1 MSFLPAQQVLAPA
14 VAGFK
19 KTRALIRYKKE
30 CCVHFVKYW
39 KYRKRCM
46 RYLPCTVDVV
56 KWAILLLSEP
66 LDFINDMGSYRI
78 LRNLFDIELKGWKSQ
93 NNDTNNN
100 NINFLQSVGL
110 DEPSHALFSR
120 SCECFQREYIL
131 DVK

>member
-1 MSFLPAQQVLAPA
+1 MSFLPVQQVLALA
-14 VAGFK
+14 IARFK
-19 KTRALIRYKKE
+19 KTRALIRYRKE
-30 CCVHFVKYW
+30 CCVHFLKFW

-78 LRNLFDIELKGWKSQ
+78 LRNLFDNWIERMKIP

-100 NINFLQSVGL
+100 NIKFLQSVGL